1 MNQTAVIPVA
11 ITTPLKQQAG
21 IALIQVLLLSV
32 LLSVI
37 LMSMNYQARQHIR
50 LAQAVQQYS
59 SATMALH
66 SAEAEILFTL
76 LSNEPHQLQIGNL
89 ADAPGWNFYGESF
102 TLGDTQIYL
111 QDTSGLLNAT
121 SPDSRLLSQFTT
133 EQTGSEAQGREI
145 AAALA
150 DWQDKDDVV
159 RLDGAE
165 QADYPSITV
174 RNGPIQYSEEWLFI
188 KGVTPELFSGLAPL
202 MSFFT
207 QGVNIN
213 QQPEALWRAYL
224 PPSQVQDLSRLR
236 RSGKLTAELFENLT
250 GEKIDEFNR
259 FSTGPGYR
267 IGFTVKNAD
276 VRLSRELTIR
286 LMPFQ
291 QQPFDIYEYRLRNL
305 PTDTLNAASID

>member
-1 MNQTAVIPVA
+1 MKRVALTPVLITA
-11 ITTPLKQQAG
+11 PLSQQRG

-59 SATMALH
+59 AATMALH
-66 SAEAEILFTL
+66 SAEAEILFNL
-76 LSNEPHQLQIGNL
+76 LSNEPYQLQQGSV
-89 ADAPGWNFYGESF
+89 AEAPGWNFHGAAF
-102 TLGDTQIYL
+102 TLGDTQIYV

-121 SPDSRLLSQFTT
+121 SPDSRLLSRFTA
-133 EQTGSEAQGREI
+133 QQAGSEALGREI

-150 DWQDKDDVV
+150 DWQDKDDIA

-165 QADYPSITV
+165 QADYSATTV
-174 RNGPIQYSEEWLFI
+174 RNGPLQYSEEWLFI
-188 KGVTPELFSGLAPL
+188 KGVTPELFHGLAPL
-202 MSFFT
+202 LSFFT
-207 QGVNIN
+207 QGVNVN
-213 QQPEALWRAYL
+213 QQPEALWRLYL
-224 PPSQVQDLSRLR
+224 PPSQVQELSRLR

-250 GEKIDEFNR
+250 GETIDEFNR

-276 VRLSRELTIR
+276 VRLSRELTLR
-286 LMPFQ
+286 LTPFQ